1 MKSMKANF
9 SHWAMII
16 RIAAFSGFES
26 STEMGGRG
34 GMKTTKLNGKH
45 RKS

>member
-9 SHWAMII
+9 SQSAMII

-26 STEMGGRG
+26 STSREARG
-34 GMKTTKLNGKH
+34 DENEKIQWKT
-45 RKS
+45 

>member
-26 STEMGGRG
+26 FTEMDARG
-34 GMKTTKLNGKH
+34 ERRDENEKIEWKT
-45 RKS
+45 